1 MKGVH
6 EKVTE
11 IFYPTSN
18 ELVDPLTDEPA
29 QMAQASNQNGFRKI
43 APKPAGTYIFY
54 DFFGILYIGNP
65 KKK

>member
-43 APKPAGTYIFY
+43 APKPAGTYTFY
-54 DFFGILYIGNP
+54 DFFLVFYM
-65 KKK
+65 